1 MTLSIMQTHIRLH
14 HMGVLIVL
22 SELREEFWI
31 LRARQAITKVLH
43 RCLPCKMAMYP
54 FGREREAPLL
64 PDRITASKQFQ
75 VTRIDFPGPLY
86 AKGTPHLQKRYIVLF
101 TYATTRAV
109 YLELCG
115 DMTRNTFLL
124 AFQRSIGR
132 RGLPHTIYTVN
143 KETFHVANKE
153 LAELWRSITA
163 AKAHKLIAQY
173 GVTWKFITPS
183 ATWWGCW
190 WERMVGTA
198 KRCLRNVL
206 GQSQATNE

>member
-1 MTLSIMQTHIRLH
+1 
-14 HMGVLIVL
+14 
-22 SELREEFWI
+22 
-31 LRARQAITKVLH
+31 
-43 RCLPCKMAMYP
+43 
-54 FGREREAPLL
+54 
-64 PDRITASKQFQ
+64 
-75 VTRIDFPGPLY
+75 
-86 AKGTPHLQKRYIVLF
+86 LQKRYIVLF

-132 RGLPHTIYTVN
+132 LGLPHTIYTDN
-143 KETFHVANKE
+143 EQTFHVANKE
-153 LAELWRSITA
+153 LAELWRSIAA
-163 AKAHKLIAQY
+163 AKAHQLIAQY

-183 ATWWGCW
+183 VTWWGCW

-206 GQSQATNE
+206 GQSQASNE